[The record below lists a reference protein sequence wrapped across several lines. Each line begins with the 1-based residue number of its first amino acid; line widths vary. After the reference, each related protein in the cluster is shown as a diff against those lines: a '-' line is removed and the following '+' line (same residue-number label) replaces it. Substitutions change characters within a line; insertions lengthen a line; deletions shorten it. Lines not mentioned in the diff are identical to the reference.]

1 MKVLVLGAGVIGVT
15 SAWYLRRAGHEV
27 TVIERNAEPALE
39 TSYANGG
46 QVSVSHA
53 EPWANPRAPAKI
65 IQWLGKPDA
74 PLVFRPRFDT
84 AQWLWGA
91 RFLYECLPH
100 RTRANAR
107 HILSLALY
115 SAEALRA
122 LRAETAI
129 SYDELTRGIL
139 SFYTDRREFERA
151 AAVAEWLRAQGCVR
165 EVKSVAEC
173 LRLEPALRHAG
184 SQLVGGI
191 YAPGD
196 ESGDAH
202 AFTRGLAELCE
213 RAGVR
218 FRYLETVERIEAEA
232 DRVAAVKL
240 AKPGPDGLL
249 RLSADAYVVA
259 LGSFGVPLLRAAGI
273 AVPVYPVKGYSVT
286 LPVTDPDAAPTM
298 SLTDEE
304 RKLVFSRLGRR
315 LRVAGM
321 AELAG
326 YDTSID
332 EARCRSVLK
341 RTLELFPE
349 GLDRECAR
357 YWAGLRPATPGN
369 VPLIGATRY
378 RNLYLNTGHGTLGWT
393 LACGSGRALA
403 ELVSGR
409 RPEVDFP
416 FLRARVIGSGG
427 QG

>member
-1 MKVLVLGAGVIGVT
+1 MKILVLGAGVIGVT

-27 TVIERNAEPALE
+27 TVIERNPEPALE

-46 QVSVSHA
+46 QISVSHA
-53 EPWANPRAPAKI
+53 EPWANPRAPARI
-65 IQWLGKPDA
+65 LEWIGRRDA
-74 PLVFRPRFDT
+74 PLLFRPRLDA
-84 AQWLWGA
+84 AQWLWSA
-91 RFLYECLPH
+91 RFLYECLPY

-115 SAEALRA
+115 SVEALRT

-129 SYDELTRGIL
+129 AYDALARGIL
-139 SFYTDRREFERA
+139 TFYTDRREFERA
-151 AAVAEWLRAQGCVR
+151 AAVAEWLRAEGCVR
-165 EVKSVAEC
+165 EAKSVAEC
-173 LRLEPALRHAG
+173 FAIEPALRQAKL
-184 SQLVGGI
+184 QLVGGI

-202 AFTRGLAELCE
+202 AFARGLAGLCE
-213 RAGVR
+213 RTGVR
-218 FRYLETVERIEAEA
+218 FRYGETVERIETEA
-232 DRVAAVKL
+232 DRVTAVKL
-240 AKPGPDGLL
+240 AKPGADGAQ

-259 LGSFGVPLLRAAGI
+259 LGPFATPLLRAAGM

-286 LPVTDPDAAPTM
+286 LPVLDPELAPTV

-304 RKLVFSRLGRR
+304 RKLVFSRLGAR

-326 YDTSID
+326 YDASID
-332 EARCRSVLK
+332 AARCGSVLE
-341 RTLELFPE
+341 RALELFPA
-349 GLDRECAR
+349 GLDRERAR
-357 YWAGLRPATPGN
+357 FWAGLRPATPGN

-378 RNLYLNTGHGTLGWT
+378 RNLFLNTGHGTLGWT

-403 ELVSGR
+403 ELMSGR

-416 FLRARVIGSGG
+416 FLGTGVTGCAGRG
-427 QG
+427 

>member
-1 MKVLVLGAGVIGVT
+1 MEILVLGAGVIGVT
-15 SAWYLRRAGHEV
+15 SAWYLQRAGHEV
-27 TVIERNAEPALE
+27 TVVERNAEPALE

-46 QVSVSHA
+46 QISVSHA

-65 IQWLGKPDA
+65 LEWLGKPDA
-74 PLVFRPRFDT
+74 PLVFRPQLDA

-100 RTRANAR
+100 RARNNAH
-107 HILSLALY
+107 HILALALY
-115 SAEALRA
+115 SAAALRA

-129 SYDELTRGIL
+129 SYDALARGIL
-139 SFYTDRREFERA
+139 TFYTDRREFERA
-151 AAVAEWLRAQGCVR
+151 AAVAQWLRTEGCVR

-173 LRLEPALRHAG
+173 LAIEPALRHAREK
-184 SQLVGGI
+184 LVGGI

-202 AFTRGLAELCE
+202 AFTRSLARLCE

-218 FRYLETVERIEAEA
+218 FRYGETVEQIETEA
-232 DRVAAVKL
+232 DRVTTVRL
-240 AKPGPDGLL
+240 AKPGTDGRQ

-259 LGSFGVPLLRAAGI
+259 LGPFGVPLLRAVGI
-273 AVPVYPVKGYSVT
+273 AVPIYPLKGYSVT
-286 LPVTDPDAAPTM
+286 LPVTDPDEAPTV

-304 RKLVFSRLGRR
+304 RKLVFSRLGQR

-326 YDTSID
+326 YDASID
-332 EARCRSVLK
+332 EARCRSVLE
-341 RTLELFPE
+341 RALELFPE
-349 GLDRECAR
+349 GLDRGRAQF
-357 YWAGLRPATPGN
+357 WAGLRPATPGN

-403 ELVSGR
+403 ELMDGR
-409 RPEVDFP
+409 RPDVDFP
-416 FLRARVIGSGG
+416 FLRPRVIGSGG
-427 QG
+427 RG